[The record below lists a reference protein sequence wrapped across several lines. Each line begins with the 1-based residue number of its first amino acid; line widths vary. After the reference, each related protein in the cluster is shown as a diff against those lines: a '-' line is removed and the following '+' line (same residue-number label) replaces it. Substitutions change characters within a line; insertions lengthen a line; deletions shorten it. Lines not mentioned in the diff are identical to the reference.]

1 MKVAELIRLLSTA
14 RPDSEV
20 ELEGCDCTGACIGAT
35 EIENPVGVSG
45 QGSGSTIYLRVK
57 DGVLGWDKPPPAIH
71 RNSVRQSNDLG

>member
-20 ELEGCDCTGACIGAT
+20 WLEGCDCTGACIGAT

-57 DGVLGWDKPPPAIH
+57 DGVLGWDTPPPAIH
-71 RNSVRQSNDLG
+71 RNSVRQNNYPG